1 MPMMYFRVKKIWNV
15 SGGWAQQYGKRR
27 AIGIKPPRLLKL
39 GDRSIG
45 DQVFVRDN
53 NVRNEV
59 RRITCHELVHAFTS
73 HLRLPMWL
81 NEGLAMVT
89 VDKFE
94 GKPTVKQE
102 TLAFLKPA
110 SENKDPGRY
119 RKLST
124 SKREALIYHFVRG
137 YWITRYITDMQPGLL
152 QNSLKKRQKKISL
165 ENSIAEAFQKNR
177 EAFWDQIDDILI
189 SHFK

>member
-1 MPMMYFRVKKIWNV
+1 
-15 SGGWAQQYGKRR
+15 
-27 AIGIKPPRLLKL
+27 
-39 GDRSIG
+39 
-45 DQVFVRDN
+45 
-53 NVRNEV
+53 
-59 RRITCHELVHAFTS
+59 
-73 HLRLPMWL
+73 MWL

-110 SENKDPGRY
+110 SENIDPGRY

-137 YWITRYITDMQPGLL
+137 YWITRYIADMQPGLL
-152 QNSLKKRQKKISL
+152 QNSLKNRQKKISL

-177 EAFWDQIDDILI
+177 ETFWKQIDDILT